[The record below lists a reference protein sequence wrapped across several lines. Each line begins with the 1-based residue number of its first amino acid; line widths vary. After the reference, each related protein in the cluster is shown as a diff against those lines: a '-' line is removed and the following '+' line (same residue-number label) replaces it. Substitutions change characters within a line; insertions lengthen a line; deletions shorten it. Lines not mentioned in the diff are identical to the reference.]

1 MSFTPNMKNWLLP
14 LAIVAVLI
22 AIYEQSKERPS
33 VYIMCAAVVVFM
45 MGVINLS
52 SKIKSKNDKNSDDDT
67 E

>member
-1 MSFTPNMKNWLLP
+1 MKNWLLP